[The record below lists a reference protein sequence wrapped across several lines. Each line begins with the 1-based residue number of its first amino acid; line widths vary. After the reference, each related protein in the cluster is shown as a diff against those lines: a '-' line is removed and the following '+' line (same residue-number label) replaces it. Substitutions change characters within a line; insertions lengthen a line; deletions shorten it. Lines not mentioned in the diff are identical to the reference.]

1 MAAFAAL
8 EAVERLRVPC
18 EGCGV
23 EGGGERTISIER
35 GEGSREDE
43 MGREGVRDSLSPQ
56 TPYCQPGPHAGH
68 EARRQTHSA
77 SNSHEAA
84 ISTRGFDG
92 TFRHRRALEIDFW
105 FRDSDLA
112 PSQRPVTCRAD
123 RSAVQ
128 RPEPVPRT

>member
-68 EARRQTHSA
+68 EARRQIHGA

-84 ISTRGFDG
+84 ISTWSFDG
-92 TFRHRRALEIDFW
+92 TFRHRSTLEIGFW

-112 PSQRPVTCRAD
+112 PRQQLVTRRAA
-123 RSAVQ
+123 RSTVQ